1 MIILRPLIITRSP
14 AGTYG
19 QEARENTAELKKIMK
34 DLIIDEPAQ
43 KNTWAQAADDD
54 NISRDRDNSGGKL
67 WARRGGA
74 TRRKQVKTFSI

>member
-1 MIILRPLIITRSP
+1 MIITKPLIILRSP

-19 QEARENTAELKKIMK
+19 QEARENTAELKSIMK
-34 DLIIDEPAQ
+34 DLIINEPSQ
-43 KNTWAQAADDD
+43 TNTWAQAADEQE
-54 NISRDRDNSGGKL
+54 SGGKL